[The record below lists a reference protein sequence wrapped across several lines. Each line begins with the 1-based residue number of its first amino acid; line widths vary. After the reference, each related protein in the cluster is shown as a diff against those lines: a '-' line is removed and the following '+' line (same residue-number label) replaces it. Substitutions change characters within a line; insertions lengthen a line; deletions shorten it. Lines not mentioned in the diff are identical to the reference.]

1 MNGNL
6 RAAADPTGLWATLS
20 NFPIGSRPSAFERRL
35 ADANGW
41 SDAFA
46 VRVIGEY
53 RRFLYLATIASF
65 EVTPSKAVDEAWHLH
80 LEDEDDYH
88 RKLCANLLGRTLR
101 HLPGSGDAD
110 EEARFADQYRRTLTL
125 YQEVF
130 GSPPDDIWRR
140 PQADDD
146 QGNDEA
152 ERRNRLVFGTIC
164 AVLAATSSAA
174 IAGPA
179 AAFLVIV
186 LVIGLVIGIAVFAP
200 PMAERRKKKDDGGSC
215 GGSGCSTSDSGGS
228 DGDCASCGGS
238 CGGGCG
244 GGD

>member
-6 RAAADPTGLWATLS
+6 RAAADPTGLWSTLS

-46 VRVIGEY
+46 GRVIGEY

-65 EVTPSKAVDEAWHLH
+65 EVTPSKAIDEAWHLH
-80 LEDEDDYH
+80 LEDEVDYH
-88 RKLCANLLGRTLR
+88 RRLCADLLGRPLR

-110 EEARFADQYRRTLTL
+110 EDARFADQYRRTLNL
-125 YQEVF
+125 YEDVF
-130 GSPPDDIWRR
+130 GSPPADIWPR

-146 QGNDEA
+146 AGDDTS
-152 ERRNRLVFGTIC
+152 ERRNRLVLGAIC
-164 AVLAATSSAA
+164 AVLAGTASAA

-186 LVIGLVIGIAVFAP
+186 LVIGLGIGTALFAA
-200 PMAERRKKKDDGGSC
+200 PMTERRKKKGDGGSC
-215 GGSGCSTSDSGGS
+215 GGSGCSTSDSGG

-238 CGGGCG
+238 CGGG
-244 GGD
+244 GD